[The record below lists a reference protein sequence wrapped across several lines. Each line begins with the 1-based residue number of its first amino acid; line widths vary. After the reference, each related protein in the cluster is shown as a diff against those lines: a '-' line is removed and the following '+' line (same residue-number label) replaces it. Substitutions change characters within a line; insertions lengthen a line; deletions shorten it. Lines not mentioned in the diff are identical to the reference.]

1 MCTII
6 AALCSLYVPWLV
18 RDMIDTVLAG
28 KDEQSLHFICISI
41 LWVFGIRLFFFYNQS
56 YLMAYAG
63 QNVIADLRADVF
75 RHFQQLSLSFY
86 EKRKT
91 GEIMSY
97 ITNDVSALQT
107 VLVENIIEMITESF
121 VLFISIGAMI
131 YLDWKLTLFTF
142 STFPVVVLVIDFL
155 GRKIK
160 RSGAQIQERF
170 ADITSVLQE
179 TITSA
184 RVIKSFVRENYEM
197 KRFEQKNVHNLQAG
211 IKNSK
216 ELAALTPTIEF
227 IAALGVT
234 AIMWFGGREVI
245 NDEITAG
252 SLIAFLMYAVNIAN
266 PIKRITRVYGNIQ
279 KAMAAAERVFAVL
292 DIKSEVVD
300 SAQACEV
307 PHIKGQ
313 VTFEN
318 IEFSYDGTQKVIND
332 FSFVG
337 NPGQMIAI
345 VGSSGAGKST
355 ITNLLPRFYDV
366 SAGAIYIDGC
376 NIKNIKLTSLREQ
389 IGIVPQETTLFNG
402 TVYDNILYGRLDA
415 SESDVHAA
423 ASAANADAFI
433 RQLPQ
438 GYETMLGDRGLNL
451 SGGQRQ
457 RIAIARAILKNPR
470 ILILDEATSAL
481 DTQSEQL
488 VQEALDRLMQG
499 RTSFV
504 IAHRLSTIQ
513 RADVILVMDKGR
525 LVERGSHEELLAQ
538 GGIYAQ
544 LHKVQDEQTVTE

>member
-142 STFPVVVLVIDFL
+142 STFPVVVLVIDFF

>member
-142 STFPVVVLVIDFL
+142 STFPVVVLVIDFF

-252 SLIAFLMYAVNIAN
+252 SLIAFLVYAVNIAN